1 MDILLNI
8 LIIIATIFG
17 LWGGAVWVVDSATH
31 IAKKFGISQLVIGL
45 TVVAIATSLPEF
57 AVTVSAAI
65 KGQAAIS
72 VGNVVGSNI
81 FNLGIILGIVAI
93 FGNVKISKILLSR
106 DGSLLII
113 TGLLLLLFF
122 WDHTLSRIEGI
133 LLALTLLIYIITL
146 IKQKTN
152 IELDEEIPEGDFKAV
167 DILKLILGV
176 AVIIVSANYL
186 VEAASDIARVFG
198 VSEWTIGITIVAAGT
213 SMPEFATSIVALIK
227 GRNDISVG
235 NLIGSDLFNLLGVLG
250 TASIIRPLS
259 LTANEYIGLIL
270 LAVSYVFLLI
280 MMRTGWKVSRFE
292 GIVLILIALL
302 RWSWEFIF

>member
-17 LWGGAVWVVDSATH
+17 LGGAVWVVDSATH

-280 MMRTGWKVSRFE
+280 MMRTGWKISRFE